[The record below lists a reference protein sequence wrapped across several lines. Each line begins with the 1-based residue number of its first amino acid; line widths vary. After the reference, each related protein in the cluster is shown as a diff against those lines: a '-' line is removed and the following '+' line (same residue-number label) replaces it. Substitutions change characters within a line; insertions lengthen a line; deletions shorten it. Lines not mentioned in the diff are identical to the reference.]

1 MEERDAMAQNNA
13 GESLW
18 WIANILVSILTIAI
32 AFYDGI
38 VTATATWFVLTIILM
53 LLRPD

>member
-1 MEERDAMAQNNA
+1 MAQNNA

>member
-1 MEERDAMAQNNA
+1 MAKNNA

-18 WIANILVSILTIAI
+18 WIANVLVSILAIAV

-38 VTATATWFVLTIILM
+38 VTATATWFILTVVLL